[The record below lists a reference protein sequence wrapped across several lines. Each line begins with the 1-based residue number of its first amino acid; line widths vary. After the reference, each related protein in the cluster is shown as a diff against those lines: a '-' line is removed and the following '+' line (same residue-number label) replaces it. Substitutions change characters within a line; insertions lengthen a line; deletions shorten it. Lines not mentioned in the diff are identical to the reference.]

1 MAQATFDQPEE
12 LTVSTGCQANQH
24 AQHKEDISLSQ
35 YEGDD
40 SVQLDPHGLPL
51 SPQPSQWK
59 DDPLVG
65 AHPLGLLGIAVLI
78 TSIELVSS
86 DEMGRLIASE
96 IYPQLFCDCS
106 SEY

>member
-12 LTVSTGCQANQH
+12 LTVSTGYQANKH
-24 AQHKEDISLSQ
+24 AQQKEDISLRQ
-35 YEGDD
+35 YEGDNY
-40 SVQLDPHGLPL
+40 VQLDPHGLPL

-65 AHPLGLLGIAVLI
+65 AHPLRLLGVTVLI

-86 DEMGRLIASE
+86 HEMGRLIASE
-96 IYPQLFCDCS
+96 IYPQLFCNYS
-106 SEY
+106 FEY